1 MIYLLT
7 EKVMNGTVTMDIIAT
22 GIEAE
27 SFDAAF
33 EKLTHFENW
42 HTATNIQKDD
52 KQIGYTICPAIAGGF
67 GIYGSMKK
75 ESLKIM

>member
-42 HTATNIQKDD
+42 HTATNIRKDD
-52 KQIGYTICPAIAGGF
+52 KQISYTIPDPVDGF
-67 GIYGSMKK
+67 SVYGSMKK
-75 ESLKIM
+75 ESLKIR

>member
-7 EKVMNGTVTMDIIAT
+7 EQVMNGTITKDIITT

-42 HTATNIQKDD
+42 GQAVNVAKDD
-52 KQIGYTICPAIAGGF
+52 KQVSYTIPGSSGGF
-67 GIYGSMKK
+67 GVWGLMKN
-75 ESLKIM
+75 EPLRVR

>member
-7 EKVMNGTVTMDIIAT
+7 EKVMNGIVTMDIIAT

-42 HTATNIQKDD
+42 HLAINIQKDD
-52 KQIGYTICPAIAGGF
+52 ERVYYTIPDPVDGF
-67 GIYGSMKK
+67 GVYGSMKK
-75 ESLKIM
+75 EALKIR